1 VDPAALVRERFQLDS
16 PEYLTIR
23 QASSLIDQLKTNM
36 VEVQK

>member
-1 VDPAALVRERFQLDS
+1 VDPAVLVRERFQLEG

-23 QASSLIDQLKTNM
+23 QASSLIDELKSNL